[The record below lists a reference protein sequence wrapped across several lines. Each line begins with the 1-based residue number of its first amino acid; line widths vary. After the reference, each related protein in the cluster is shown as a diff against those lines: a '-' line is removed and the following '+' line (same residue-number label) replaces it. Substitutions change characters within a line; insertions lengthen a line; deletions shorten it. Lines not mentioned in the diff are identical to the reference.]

1 MLITELA
8 HLALPLSGH
17 MYPNN
22 SQQFEHGRCAC
33 SHSRPKNRMAVVR
46 AIPELPGPG
55 WLAAEPEKT
64 PSNMAVNCQHLPKL
78 MADELKKLELF

>member
-17 MYPNN
+17 MCPNN
-22 SQQFEHGRCAC
+22 SQQCEHGRCTR
-33 SHSRPKNRMAVVR
+33 SHSRPKNRMAVLR
-46 AIPELPGPG
+46 AISELPEPG
-55 WLAAEPEKT
+55 WLAAETEET